1 MMIVV
6 VVYNIILHIYT
17 RKSSVHGHR
26 SAARYTTVIIII
38 IDDGIV
44 NSLCKMDCSGTVIF
58 GRKRGE
64 IMIIIEYTMCVCVC
78 SGPSKN
84 GAKNTPRRPS
94 PICDREKKNYTLYVM
109 KKIKKSAEQKNRS
122 LRRV

>member
-1 MMIVV
+1 M
-6 VVYNIILHIYT
+6 

-38 IDDGIV
+38 IIINIIIIIVIATADDDDGIV

-64 IMIIIEYTMCVCVC
+64 IMIIIIVIIACTLCVCVC
-78 SGPSKN
+78 VCTGQSEN
-84 GAKNTPRRPS
+84 GAKNTPRPS
-94 PICDREKKNYTLYVM
+94 SICDREKKIIHCIM
-109 KKIKKSAEQKNRS
+109 KK
-122 LRRV
+122 

>member
-1 MMIVV
+1 M
-6 VVYNIILHIYT
+6 

-38 IDDGIV
+38 IIIINIIIIIVIAAADDDDGIV

-64 IMIIIEYTMCVCVC
+64 IMIIIIVIVAC
-78 SGPSKN
+78 
-84 GAKNTPRRPS
+84 
-94 PICDREKKNYTLYVM
+94 I
-109 KKIKKSAEQKNRS
+109 
-122 LRRV
+122 

>member
-1 MMIVV
+1 M
-6 VVYNIILHIYT
+6 

-38 IDDGIV
+38 IIINIIIIIVIATADDDDGIV

-64 IMIIIEYTMCVCVC
+64 IMIIIIVIIACTLCVCVFVP
-78 SGPSKN
+78 GR
-84 GAKNTPRRPS
+84 AKTVQKTHH
-94 PICDREKKNYTLYVM
+94 DRVRFATVKKKLYIV
-109 KKIKKSAEQKNRS
+109 
-122 LRRV
+122 L